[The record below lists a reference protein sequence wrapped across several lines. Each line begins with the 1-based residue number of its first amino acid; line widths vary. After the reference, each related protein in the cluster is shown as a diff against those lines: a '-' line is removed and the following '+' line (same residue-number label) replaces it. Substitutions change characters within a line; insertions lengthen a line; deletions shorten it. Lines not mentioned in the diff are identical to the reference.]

1 MKCTLCE
8 QRKGKRPCP
17 AKDASICAP
26 CCGEKRV
33 LEIDCPE
40 TCEFLRVGR
49 DHEARFHRQRH
60 LYTPDPVKLDKRR
73 RVFRE
78 YEDVLAGIEVFLAEE
93 RHANR
98 SLSDRAVAEALDLLL
113 ETMRT
118 EQRGI
123 IYERTSSD
131 LEIESLRRRMKELL
145 DAHLNPPEGKA
156 RRLRVSE
163 VLECL
168 EVVREIV
175 ASHLED
181 VSSSLS
187 YVDFLARLL
196 PRNRRIAGSGSSIII
211 PGR

>member
-1 MKCTLCE
+1 MKCPLCE
-8 QRKGKRPCP
+8 QRKGKRSCP
-17 AKDASICAP
+17 AKDALICAQ

-49 DHEARFHRQRH
+49 GHEARFHRQRH
-60 LYTPDPVKLDKRR
+60 LYTPDPMEFDKRR
-73 RVFRE
+73 RVFRD
-78 YEDVLAGIEVFLAEE
+78 YEDVLAEVEVFLAEE

-98 SLSDRAVAEALDLLL
+98 SLSDKIVAEALDLLL

-131 LEIESLRRRMKELL
+131 LEVESLRRRMKELL
-145 DAHLNPPEGKA
+145 DAHSNPAEGKV

-163 VLECL
+163 VLQCL
-168 EVVREIV
+168 EVVRDII
-175 ASHLED
+175 ASHIRD
-181 VSSSLS
+181 GSSSLS

-196 PRNRRIAGSGSSIII
+196 PRNRRATSSSSSIII

>member
-1 MKCTLCE
+1 MKCPLCE
-8 QRKGKRPCP
+8 QRKGKRSCP
-17 AKDASICAP
+17 AKDALICAQ

-40 TCEFLRVGR
+40 TCEFLKVGR

-60 LYTPDPVKLDKRR
+60 LYTPDPVKLDNRR
-73 RVFRE
+73 RVFRD
-78 YEDVLAGIEVFLAEE
+78 YEDVLAEIEVFLAEE

-98 SLSDRAVAEALDLLL
+98 SLSDKTVAEAMDLLL

-131 LEIESLRRRMKELL
+131 LEVESLRRRMKELL
-145 DAHLNPPEGKA
+145 DAHSNPAEGKV
-156 RRLRVSE
+156 RRLRISE
-163 VLECL
+163 VLQCL
-168 EVVREIV
+168 EVVREII
-175 ASHLED
+175 ASHMRD
-181 VSSSLS
+181 GSSSLS

-196 PRNRRIAGSGSSIII
+196 PRNRHATSSGSSIII

>member
-1 MKCTLCE
+1 MKCPLCE
-8 QRKGKRPCP
+8 QRKGKRSCP
-17 AKDASICAP
+17 AKEASICAQ

-40 TCEFLRVGR
+40 TCDYLKVGR

-60 LYTPDPVKLDKRR
+60 LYTPDPVQYDKRR
-73 RVFRE
+73 RVFQE
-78 YEDVLAGIEVFLAEE
+78 YEDVLAEIEVFLAEE

-98 SLSDRAVAEALDLLL
+98 SLLDKTVAEALDLLL
-113 ETMRT
+113 ETLRT

-131 LEIESLRRRMKELL
+131 PEIESLRRRMKELM
-145 DAHLNPPEGKA
+145 DAHLNPSEGKV
-156 RRLRVSE
+156 RRLRVGE

-168 EVVREIV
+168 EVIRELV
-175 ASHLED
+175 ASHLKD
-181 VSSSLS
+181 DSTSLS

-196 PRNRRIAGSGSSIII
+196 PRSRRLAGSSPSIII